1 MEMYFPA
8 CLLPNRYAIG
18 GLVVCFSF
26 FVHLFFAV
34 PPKRMSVHPGVFFLF
49 AEPSPFPCLAA
60 PVKVV
65 TNAF

>member
-18 GLVVCFSF
+18 GLVVCFSL

-34 PPKRMSVHPGVFFLF
+34 PPKRMSVHPGVF
-49 AEPSPFPCLAA
+49 PFCRAA

>member
-34 PPKRMSVHPGVFFLF
+34 PPKRMSVHPGVFSEPLLSRSFLM
-49 AEPSPFPCLAA
+49 PFDATHAA
-60 PVKVV
+60 M
-65 TNAF
+65 